1 LGDEKLFSVSDLPDI
16 TGVWHLKS
24 YLLKNLATGE
34 STHVFG
40 SSPRGV
46 LILLP
51 EGRMAAI
58 MTPSQQSPPLTDA
71 DRARAFGELIAY
83 SGHYQLEPP
92 NRFVTTVDVAWFQP
106 WFDTEQARSFDL
118 DGETLNIVSDP
129 STTPLTGDAKVVGV
143 LSWQREIDLEK

>member
-1 LGDEKLFSVSDLPDI
+1 MTALPDI
-16 TGVWHLKS
+16 TGVWHLTS

-34 STHVFG
+34 SAHVFG
-40 SSPRGV
+40 SSPKGI

-58 MTPSQQSPPLTDA
+58 LTPSEQRPPLTDV
-71 DRARAFGELIAY
+71 DRARAYQELIAY
-83 SGHYQLEPP
+83 SGHFRLEPP

-106 WFDTEQARSFDL
+106 WLGSEQARSFEL

-129 STTPLTGDAKVVGV
+129 STTPLTGDAQVVAV
-143 LSWQREIDLEK
+143 LSWRRGTDQGDVSD

>member
-1 LGDEKLFSVSDLPDI
+1 MSALPDI
-16 TGVWHLKS
+16 TGVWHLTS
-24 YLLKNLATGE
+24 YLLKNLGTGE

-40 SSPRGV
+40 SRPNGI

-58 MTPSQQSPPLTDA
+58 MTPSEQKPPRTDA
-71 DRARAFGELIAY
+71 DRARAYQELIAY
-83 SGHYQLEPP
+83 SGHYRLEPP

-106 WFDTEQARSFDL
+106 WLDSEQARSFEL

-129 STTPLTGDAKVVGV
+129 STTPLTGDAQVVGV
-143 LSWQREIDLEK
+143 LSWRRETEQPEARNWR

>member
-1 LGDEKLFSVSDLPDI
+1 MTALPDI
-16 TGVWHLKS
+16 TGVWHLTS

-34 STHVFG
+34 SAHVFG
-40 SSPRGV
+40 SSPKGI

-58 MTPSQQSPPLTDA
+58 LTPSEQRPPLTDV
-71 DRARAFGELIAY
+71 DRARAYQELIAY
-83 SGHYQLEPP
+83 SGHFRLEPP

-106 WFDTEQARSFDL
+106 WLGSDQARSFEL

-129 STTPLTGDAKVVGV
+129 STTPLTGDAQVVAV
-143 LSWQREIDLEK
+143 LSWRRETDQVE